1 MADHRTRNK
10 RGGRRKFLGGALALA
25 AGGSLA
31 ELSSA
36 SAHSVGHSHVPPM
49 GGAGTKGKSKAKRTG
64 LTPGG
69 LPPADSGYTQGILAE
84 AGRLVYV
91 SGQGPDDLNAD
102 METQLRQTLENIGE
116 VLEVAGASFQNVV
129 FIRGYFVHLARDLP
143 VYRKVRKDYLVK
155 PYPASSCIGTT
166 ELAVPGLE
174 IEIEAVAVL

>member
-1 MADHRTRNK
+1 MADHQKRN
-10 RGGRRKFLGGALALA
+10 RGRERRKFLGGALALA
-25 AGGSLA
+25 AGGSQA
-31 ELSSA
+31 GLSSA
-36 SAHSVGHSHVPPM
+36 SAW
-49 GGAGTKGKSKAKRTG
+49 ADTKSESKAKRTG

-84 AGRLVYV
+84 PGRLVFV

-102 METQLRQTLENIGE
+102 METQLRQTMENIGK
-116 VLEVAGASFQNVV
+116 VLALAGGSFADVV

-166 ELAVPGLE
+166 ELAVPGLK

>member
-1 MADHRTRNK
+1 MADHRKRNR

-36 SAHSVGHSHVPPM
+36 SAR
-49 GGAGTKGKSKAKRTG
+49 AGTKAKSRAKRTG

-69 LPPADSGYTQGILAE
+69 LPPADSGYTQGIVAE
-84 AGRLVYV
+84 AGRLVFV

-102 METQLRQTLENIGE
+102 METQLRQTLENIGK

-174 IEIEAVAVL
+174 IEIEAVAVV